1 MSFAITK
8 IWNNAIALKDDTM
21 KEELWGES
29 MK

>member
-1 MSFAITK
+1 MFFAITK
-8 IWNNAIALKDDTM
+8 ICNNAIALENDTM